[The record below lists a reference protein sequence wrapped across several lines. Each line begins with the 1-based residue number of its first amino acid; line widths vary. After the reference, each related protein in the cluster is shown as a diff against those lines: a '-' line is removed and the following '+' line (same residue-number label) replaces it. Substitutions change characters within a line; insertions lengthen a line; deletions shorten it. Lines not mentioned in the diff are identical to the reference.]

1 MKVSRHAKIIE
12 LISQYDIETQEE
24 LAEYLNNAGFKVTQ
38 ATVSR
43 DIRDLKLTKVSLNGG
58 KQKYVIHRQDED
70 GMSEKYI
77 RVLRDGYMSMDM
89 AQNILVI
96 KTVSGMAMAV
106 AVAVD
111 AMKWNEVVGCIAGDD
126 TIMCAIHN
134 AEEAGYAL
142 YDSFCID
149 RRSEES
155 VNRAGWGLCCD
166 LRCCRRFADD
176 HYGQK

>member
-77 RVLRDGYMSMDM
+77 RVLRDGYMWHRIFLS
-89 AQNILVI
+89 
-96 KTVSGMAMAV
+96 S
-106 AVAVD
+106 
-111 AMKWNEVVGCIAGDD
+111 
-126 TIMCAIHN
+126 
-134 AEEAGYAL
+134 
-142 YDSFCID
+142 
-149 RRSEES
+149 RRYQE
-155 VNRAGWGLCCD
+155 WQWQLQ
-166 LRCCRRFADD
+166 LRWM
-176 HYGQK
+176 Q